1 MKLYNVVISARYCV
15 ESGNELGAPLK
26 ALAVMR
32 AEIIRCPENMGD
44 YETEVTLI
52 SESA

>member
-1 MKLYNVVISARYCV
+1 MKLYDVKITARYCV
-15 ESGNELGAPLK
+15 ESDNPLGAPLK

-44 YETEVTLI
+44 FKTEVTLI
-52 SESA
+52 SKSA